1 MFPTF
6 LTNKA
11 LRLIFFGG
19 KGGVGKTTTAAA
31 SAILIASIH
40 PEKKILLISTDPA
53 HSLGDSFEIKLG
65 DDPVLADSHKN
76 IFLREFNAAKA
87 LDRFK
92 TKHGKA
98 IKLIADRGTY
108 FDGEDI
114 NRFFDLSFPG
124 IDEVMG
130 ILEIAELTAQYD
142 TVIIDTAPTGHTLS
156 MLKLPAILKKWMEV
170 FSLMGEKHHILEE
183 HFARSRSHDE
193 ADSFIETINA
203 KLTHVGNLLC
213 NASETEFVVV
223 TIPEEMVLD
232 ETERLLRGL
241 AVLKIPVRT
250 LVINRVY
257 EGKGCLHCEHRAGGQ
272 RPFIEMLEKKPSYKK
287 VLIPLFPSEIKG
299 VAKLKMFASA
309 LMGARGTIAEK
320 HEAGSTKQ
328 DNHASCVVPHAS
340 SRLSLS
346 NLNDAKFIMIGGK
359 GGVGKTTTSA
369 ATALLLAEKNP
380 NRTYNLYSI
389 DPAHSLGDCFGRPIG
404 DNGAR
409 ALPNLQIFELDADRL
424 YLKFQEEYRAAIDNL
439 FDQFAG
445 GASYERGMDFAHDR
459 ELLNAL
465 FEMSPPG
472 LSELMA
478 LHKII
483 SDMGEADCVI
493 IDTAPTG
500 HFVRFMEMPALVR
513 SWLSAIFEL
522 LLKYKGVV
530 RLGDVAEKLVNLS
543 KNVRSVIDMMTY
555 NKKTAAIV
563 VTIPKAM
570 AVAEA
575 ERLLKSLDGFMI
587 RCDDIVINMATQ
599 AGDCALCAAYAADE
613 VVWIDKA
620 LHLRGRAV
628 VVPYLADD
636 MCGIE
641 KLKKFGELVWR

>member
-6 LTNKA
+6 LTNRA
-11 LRLIFFGG
+11 LRLILFGG

-31 SAILIASIH
+31 SAILIAERH

-65 DDPVLADSHKN
+65 DDPVPADPYKN

-156 MLKLPAILKKWMEV
+156 MLKLPAVLKKWMEV

-203 KLTHVGNLLC
+203 KLTHANSLLC

-241 AVLKIPVRT
+241 FTLKIPVRT

-257 EGKGCLHCEHRAGGQ
+257 EGKGCPYCERRADQQ
-272 RPFIEMLEKKPSYKK
+272 RPFIDILEQKPSYKK
-287 VLIPLFPSEIKG
+287 NSIPLFPSEIKG

-309 LMGARGTIAEK
+309 LTGVGGTVADIAPKKSAVREYK
-320 HEAGSTKQ
+320 
-328 DNHASCVVPHAS
+328 D
-340 SRLSLS
+340 RLPLKDIDKAA
-346 NLNDAKFIMIGGK
+346 LIMIGGK

-369 ATALLLAEKNP
+369 ATALLLAGKYTD
-380 NRTYNLYSI
+380 RTYNLYSI
-389 DPAHSLGDCFGRPIG
+389 DPAHSLGCSFGKAIG
-404 DNGAR
+404 EKGLQV
-409 ALPNLQIFELDADRL
+409 LPNLHVFELDADDL
-424 YLKFQEEYRAAIDNL
+424 YLKFQEEYRSAIDDL

-445 GASYERGMDFAHDR
+445 GASYERGMDLGHDR

-472 LSELMA
+472 LNELMA

-483 SDMGEADCVI
+483 SDMEKADSSVPPKADCVI
-493 IDTAPTG
+493 FDTAPTG

-513 SWLSAIFEL
+513 SWLNATFEL

-530 RLGDVAEKLVNLS
+530 RLGEIAEKLINLS
-543 KNVRSVIDMMTY
+543 KNIRSVIDMMTD

-563 VTIPKAM
+563 VTIPKAI
-570 AVAEA
+570 AVAES
-575 ERLLKSLDGFMI
+575 ERLLESLDGFKI
-587 RCDDIVINMATQ
+587 KCDGIVVNMVTH
-599 AGDCALCAAYAADE
+599 AGDCGLCAAYAADE
-613 VVWIDKA
+613 ACWMDKA
-620 LHLRGRAV
+620 KHLRKNAA
-628 VVPYLADD
+628 VVPYLTDD
-636 MCGIE
+636 MCGVQN
-641 KLKKFGELVWR
+641 LKKFGELVWK